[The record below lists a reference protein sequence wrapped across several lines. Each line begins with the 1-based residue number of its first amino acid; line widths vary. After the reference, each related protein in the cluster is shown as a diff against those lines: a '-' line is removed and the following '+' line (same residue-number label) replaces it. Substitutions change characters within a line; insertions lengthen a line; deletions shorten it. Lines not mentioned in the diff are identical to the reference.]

1 MSTNQTKQ
9 RLSRRQMLR
18 IMAGGAAATGLSALV
33 AACGGA
39 AGTQPGGTQATAG
52 TQPGGTQAT
61 AQAPA
66 QSSGTTTLQFITP
79 GALGKERD
87 LYQSFIN
94 GFQQENPNIK
104 VNVSFEAWND
114 YMTKLPTILAS
125 GTVPDV
131 IHQHMSIVQDYG
143 ARGALLDLAPLMQ
156 RDSVSP
162 EEYIPALFEAFSN
175 EGKTYAIPKDSAAWG
190 IYYNKAMFDAAGVPY
205 PKDDWTLDDF
215 RNYAVELTRDQ
226 NNNPAS
232 SPSFDPNNIKQWG
245 FVWLEPTPT
254 TSEITRGFVKAYGGD
269 WYNEGYTETLIN
281 DPKVQSYFQLMVDL
295 RCKLHATPTAA
306 QAAGQG
312 DPFRTG
318 LVAMAQSFHVMDFFS
333 REEKVAFPY
342 DVTYIPSGPGGQY
355 VPVGAS
361 GWAIPAKA
369 PNPDASWQL
378 VRYLTSQ
385 KVQEAIGKE
394 KRWGVSQKESIDAIV
409 PDSPISGF
417 KKVHTDPLQGNSD
430 RTVISFKFP
439 AKQSQIR
446 EAYTS
451 EFDAVWNCNSDDV
464 AGAATRVKEQVDPLL
479 QG

>member
-1 MSTNQTKQ
+1 MSAQQTNQALT
-9 RLSRRQMLR
+9 RRHMLR
-18 IMAGGAAATGLSALV
+18 MMARGVAAAGLGALA
-33 AACGGA
+33 AACGSTPGA
-39 AGTQPGGTQATAG
+39 PQSAAQS
-52 TQPGGTQAT
+52 T

-66 QSSGTTTLQFITP
+66 QTSGTTTLQFITP
-79 GALGKERD
+79 AALGKERE
-87 LYQSFIN
+87 LYQSFID

-143 ARGALLDLAPLMQ
+143 ARGALLDLTPFMQ

-162 EEYIPALFEAFSN
+162 DDYIPALFEAFSN
-175 EGKTYAIPKDSAAWG
+175 DGKTYAIPKDSAAWG
-190 IYYNKAMFDAAGVPY
+190 IYYNKAMFDAAGIPY
-205 PKDDWTLDDF
+205 PKDNWTLDDF
-215 RNYAVELTRDQ
+215 RTYAIELTRDQ
-226 NNNPAS
+226 NGNPAS
-232 SPSFDPNNIKQWG
+232 SPNFDPNNIKQWG

-254 TSEITRGFVKAYGGD
+254 TSEVTRGFVKAFGGD
-269 WYNEGYTETLIN
+269 WYNQEYTETLIT
-281 DPKVQSYFQLMVDL
+281 DPKVQAYFQLMADL

-306 QAAGQG
+306 QATGQG

-318 LVAMAQSFHVMDFFS
+318 LVAMAHSFHVMDFFA
-333 REEKVAFPY
+333 REEKVQFPY
-342 DVTYIPSGPGGQY
+342 DVTFLPAGPGGQY

-369 PNPDASWQL
+369 ANPDASWQL

-385 KVQEAIGKE
+385 AVQTTIGRQ
-394 KRWGVSQKESIDAIV
+394 KRWGVSRKESIDAIV
-409 PDSPISGF
+409 PDNAISGF
-417 KKVHTDPLQGNSD
+417 KKVHVDPLQGNSD

-439 AKQSQIR
+439 ARQSQIR

-451 EFDAVWNCNSDDV
+451 EFDAVWNCNSDDI
-464 AGAATRVKEQVDPLL
+464 AGASARVKQQVDQLL
-479 QG
+479 QS